1 MGGALDGIRVL
12 ELARYQAGPRGG
24 MILSDLGAEVIK
36 IEKLGGEETRKSE
49 PVVRG
54 QSVYFTVY
62 NRGKK
67 SLCLDMRTER
77 GKEIFAALVPTADIV
92 LQNFRPGVMEKMG
105 FGYDRLRQL
114 KPDIILCSVSGF
126 GQYGPYRD
134 RPAFDPLGQA
144 MSGLMSLTGKPVGQP
159 LGAATSLVD
168 RYTSLHAT
176 IGMLAALRHR
186 DRTGEGQ
193 VVDCCLLDSGFTMVE
208 IPLSYYLATGQEG
221 GEGGR
226 PPYKCKD
233 GYVVISA
240 SGRAMATRLIQI
252 ATGDDNA
259 TVAGLDEPCRPQRS
273 AQGGGLEM
281 VRGKYRRSRRRNA
294 ARRRHPGRA
303 GQDDPAGRRGPAS
316 LGARDAGQDAGRAGR
331 RDPRARRDDQD
342 VENAGPRRSRSDP
355 RRAHRRS
362 AVVAARLR
370 PDDIAGA
377 ARGEGDRVAAQPRR
391 TLSVPRRRGGETRL
405 LYRA

>member
-1 MGGALDGIRVL
+1 MGGALEGVRVL

-36 IEKLGGEETRKSE
+36 IEKMGGEETRKSE
-49 PVVRG
+49 PLVRG

-77 GKEIFAALVPTADIV
+77 GKEIFTALVPTSDIV

-105 FGYDRLRQL
+105 FGYDRLRQI

-144 MSGLMSLTGKPVGQP
+144 MSGLMSLTGAPVGQP

-193 VVDCCLLDSGFTMVE
+193 VVDCCLLDSGYTMVE

-226 PPYKCKD
+226 PPYKAKD

-252 ATGDDNA
+252 ATGSDAAVEGWTSRAGLQDPRKVAVQKWCAEN
-259 TVAGLDEPCRPQRS
+259 TVAHIVKTLQEAEIPVAPVNSIPQAAADPHLWER
-273 AQGGGLEM
+273 EM
-281 VRGKYRRSRRRNA
+281 LVKMPDVLAGEIHVPGATIKMSKT
-294 ARRRHPGRA
+294 PGRV
-303 GQDDPAGRRGPAS
+303 GHVPTPGEHTDEVLSS
-316 LGARDAGQDAGRAGR
+316 LLGYDRAT
-331 RDPRARRDDQD
+331 
-342 VENAGPRRSRSDP
+342 
-355 RRAHRRS
+355 
-362 AVVAARLR
+362 LR
-370 PDDIAGA
+370 ELREAKVIG
-377 ARGEGDRVAAQPRR
+377 
-391 TLSVPRRRGGETRL
+391 
-405 LYRA
+405 

>member
-1 MGGALDGIRVL
+1 MGGALEGIRVL

-36 IEKLGGEETRKSE
+36 VEKLGGEETRKSE
-49 PVVRG
+49 PMVRG

-176 IGMLAALRHR
+176 IGTLAALRHR

-226 PPYKCKD
+226 PPYQCKD

-240 SGRAMATRLIQI
+240 SGRVMATKLIRI

-259 TVAGLDEPCRPQRS
+259 DVAGWTSR
-273 AQGGGLEM
+273 AGLEDPRK
-281 VRGKYRRSRRRNA
+281 VAVSKWCA
-294 ARRRHPGRA
+294 ANTVDHVVATLLAADIPAAPVKTIPQAAEDPHLWEREMLVKMPDALAGEIHVPGATIKMSKTPGRVGHVPTPGEHTDEVLSA
-303 GQDDPAGRRGPAS
+303 L
-316 LGARDAGQDAGRAGR
+316 LGY
-331 RDPRARRDDQD
+331 
-342 VENAGPRRSRSDP
+342 
-355 RRAHRRS
+355 
-362 AVVAARLR
+362 
-370 PDDIAGA
+370 
-377 ARGEGDRVAAQPRR
+377 DRV
-391 TLSVPRRRGGETRL
+391 TLRELREAKVIG
-405 LYRA
+405 

>member
-1 MGGALDGIRVL
+1 MAGSLDGVRVL

-49 PVVRG
+49 PMVRG

-105 FGYDRLRQL
+105 FGYDELCKL
-114 KPDIILCSVSGF
+114 KRDIILCSVSGF

-144 MSGLMSLTGKPVGQP
+144 MSGLMSLTGAPVGQP

-176 IGMLAALRHR
+176 IGTLAALHHR
-186 DRTGEGQ
+186 DKTGEGQ
-193 VVDCCLLDSGFTMVE
+193 VVDCSLLDSGFTMVE
-208 IPLSYYLATGQEG
+208 IPLSYYLATGEEG

-252 ATGDDNA
+252 ATGDEGA
-259 TVAGLDEPCRPQRS
+259 SVEGWTSRAGLEDPRKVAVQKWCAENTVDHVVSTLLAAEIPAAPVKTIPQAAEDPHLWEREMLVKMPDALAGEIHVPGATIKMSKTPGRVGHVPTPGEHTDEVLS
-273 AQGGGLEM
+273 GLL
-281 VRGKYRRSRRRNA
+281 GYNA
-294 ARRRHPGRA
+294 AT
-303 GQDDPAGRRGPAS
+303 
-316 LGARDAGQDAGRAGR
+316 
-331 RDPRARRDDQD
+331 
-342 VENAGPRRSRSDP
+342 
-355 RRAHRRS
+355 
-362 AVVAARLR
+362 LR
-370 PDDIAGA
+370 ELREAKVIG
-377 ARGEGDRVAAQPRR
+377 
-391 TLSVPRRRGGETRL
+391 
-405 LYRA
+405 

>member
-1 MGGALDGIRVL
+1 MVGSLEGMRVL

-36 IEKLGGEETRKSE
+36 IEKLGGEETRRSE

-54 QSVYFTVY
+54 QSVYFSVY

-67 SLCLDMRTER
+67 SLCLDMRTAR

-105 FGYDRLRQL
+105 FGYDELRKL
-114 KPDIILCSVSGF
+114 KKDIILTSVSGF

-144 MSGLMSLTGKPVGQP
+144 MSGLMSLTGAPVGTP

-186 DRTGEGQ
+186 DKTGEGQ
-193 VVDCCLLDSGFTMVE
+193 VVDCCLLDSGYTMVE

-233 GYVVISA
+233 GHVVISA
-240 SGRAMATRLIQI
+240 SGRAMATKLIQI
-252 ATGDDNA
+252 ATGDENA
-259 TVAGLDEPCRPQRS
+259 TAAGYTSRVGADDPRKVAVGKWCAENTVQHVVSTLLAAEIPVAPVNTIPQAAEDPHLWER
-273 AQGGGLEM
+273 EM
-281 VRGKYRRSRRRNA
+281 LVKTPDALAGEIHVPGATIKMSKT
-294 ARRRHPGRA
+294 PGRVGHVPTPGEHTDA
-303 GQDDPAGRRGPAS
+303 VLS
-316 LGARDAGQDAGRAGR
+316 SILGYDTAKLAQLRAEKVIG
-331 RDPRARRDDQD
+331 
-342 VENAGPRRSRSDP
+342 
-355 RRAHRRS
+355 
-362 AVVAARLR
+362 
-370 PDDIAGA
+370 
-377 ARGEGDRVAAQPRR
+377 
-391 TLSVPRRRGGETRL
+391 
-405 LYRA
+405 